1 MQPDDNPFSVRART
15 YLTGTHLLLAAGAAE
30 VAPTPREQIWQRG
43 PVRLWRYTRDPDTHR
58 NPVILVYA
66 MILRPYILD
75 LVPGRSVVE
84 FLLDAGHARSAD

>member
-1 MQPDDNPFSVRART
+1 M
-15 YLTGTHLLLAAGAAE
+15 
-30 VAPTPREQIWQRG
+30 
-43 PVRLWRYTRDPDTHR
+43 
-58 NPVILVYA
+58 ILVYA